1 MKNKKGLYIGLVA
14 LDVAIVIFLFII
26 SILVIVRTS
35 TYPLN
40 VIREQQT
47 DFVAYLI
54 QHSGLYFGLFVVPLF
69 LLLAG
74 NIVILLIFVK
84 KQNQKQAQKVELNDL
99 SDEQKEELRKALM
112 EDMNSK
118 E

>member
-1 MKNKKGLYIGLVA
+1 MVIYIFDCFGRCNRH
-14 LDVAIVIFLFII
+14 FLFLV
-26 SILVIVRTS
+26 SILVIVKGQHKEAAIEAGGFIGFLLSKPTV
-35 TYPLN
+35 Y
-40 VIREQQT
+40 
-47 DFVAYLI
+47 FV
-54 QHSGLYFGLFVVPLF
+54 GFVLPLF

-74 NIVILLIFVK
+74 NIVMLLLFVK

-99 SDEQKEELRKALM
+99 SEEQKEELRKALM

>member
-1 MKNKKGLYIGLVA
+1 MKNKKWLYISLIA

-26 SILVIVRTS
+26 SILVIVKGQNKEAAIEAGGLIGFLLSKPTV
-35 TYPLN
+35 YFAG
-40 VIREQQT
+40 
-47 DFVAYLI
+47 FVL
-54 QHSGLYFGLFVVPLF
+54 PLF

-74 NIVILLIFVK
+74 NIVILLLFVK

-99 SDEQKEELRKALM
+99 SEEQKEELRKALM